1 MSVDA
6 SAKVCSGNFSGVF
19 DMSESS
25 GDIAVVGGGTMGV
38 DVALVFAAGGWKVHI
53 VVRSQARRDALP
65 NRLQSGIRRMGV
77 GAGVAGRVQAHAAM
91 ESLPWERIDL
101 AIECVTE
108 DLEVKR
114 RVFSELEAGARPDAV
129 LATNTSGFSLA
140 QVGAGIRDVSR
151 FVGIHFFMPAHLIP
165 LVEIVRTEAT
175 KPGLPEKLGELMAS
189 LGKVPIQVRRDVEG
203 FVANRLQHALLREA
217 FALVESGVGT
227 FEDIDAAVRFGFGF
241 RFLAAGPFLQKELSG
256 LDVLYKAAGNI
267 WPSLCNAVTPS
278 MALESRVRA
287 GELGIK
293 TRKGLF
299 DWTEESAAAEK
310 ERFETVLDAALGV
323 LESERKRAPARSDAA
338 TTADRTGVPL

>member
-1 MSVDA
+1 MAD
-6 SAKVCSGNFSGVF
+6 
-19 DMSESS
+19 SS
-25 GDIAVVGGGTMGV
+25 QHIAVVGAGTMGV
-38 DVALVFAAGGWKVHI
+38 DVALVFAAGGWKVH
-53 VVRSQARRDALP
+53 VVVPSQVRRDALP
-65 NRLQSGIRRMGV
+65 TRLKSGMRRMGV
-77 GAGVAGRVQAHAAM
+77 EAEVADRVQMHSSMAT
-91 ESLPWERIDL
+91 LPWDRVEL

-108 DLEVKR
+108 DLEIKR
-114 RVFSELEAGARPDAV
+114 QVFSELEAHARPDAV

-140 QVGAGIRDVSR
+140 QVGLGLRDLSR

-165 LVEIVRTEAT
+165 LVEIVRTETT
-175 KPGLPEKLGELMAS
+175 KPGLPEKLGNLMAA

-217 FALVESGVGT
+217 FALVEGGVAT

-256 LDVLYKAAGNI
+256 LDVLHRAAGNI

-278 MALESRVRA
+278 TALERRVRA

-299 DWTEESAAAEK
+299 AWTEESAAAER
-310 ERFETVLDAALGV
+310 ERFEAVLDAALGV
-323 LESERKRAPARSDAA
+323 LASERKRAPARGDAA
-338 TTADRTGVPL
+338 TEGYTGAPL